1 VRDVWPIGQTPQS
14 PVSSRP
20 LGRTV
25 WRDQSRLS
33 QLVQQDFDVLQFAE
47 NAKKPFIE
55 GGYAP
60 LAVLQKQGCGVP
72 FFQ

>member
-1 VRDVWPIGQTPQS
+1 
-14 PVSSRP
+14 
-20 LGRTV
+20 
-25 WRDQSRLS
+25 
-33 QLVQQDFDVLQFAE
+33 VLQFAE